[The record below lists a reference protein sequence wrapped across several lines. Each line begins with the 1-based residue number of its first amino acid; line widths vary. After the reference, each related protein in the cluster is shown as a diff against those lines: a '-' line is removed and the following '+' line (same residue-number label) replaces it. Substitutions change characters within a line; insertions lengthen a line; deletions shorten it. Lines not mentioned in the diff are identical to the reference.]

1 MFPINFWTFW
11 WKLWLCDSRLTND
24 DALNFVRFF
33 LEHPL
38 YSHTLLS
45 IWHNSLLKKLMVS
58 ASLQLSSDV
67 FSWHTVVMKWMRI
80 VHWWLRFAGAFLTIS
95 LPDFYRYVKQL
106 NAEADVPNTAG
117 DYSQWKK
124 LPLTQ
129 NEYVHEIYGLVP
141 LALFGIAAAQ
151 QSSPL
156 LIAFILY
163 VRSF

>member
-1 MFPINFWTFW
+1 
-11 WKLWLCDSRLTND
+11 
-24 DALNFVRFF
+24 
-33 LEHPL
+33 
-38 YSHTLLS
+38 
-45 IWHNSLLKKLMVS
+45 
-58 ASLQLSSDV
+58 
-67 FSWHTVVMKWMRI
+67 
-80 VHWWLRFAGAFLTIS
+80 
-95 LPDFYRYVKQL
+95 VKQL